1 MSKENLNITVT
12 FRHMEST
19 EALRNYTVDKIS
31 RVLSKYSVKDGVEA
45 MATLI
50 VEKRSQSVEIR
61 VKSIGF
67 ELSAKA
73 TDNDMYA
80 AIDEAASSLEA
91 QIRKQ
96 KSKQNTAKHK
106 P

>member
-19 EALRNYTVDKIS
+19 EALKNHTIDKVS
-31 RVLSKYSVKDGVEA
+31 RVLNKYNVKDGVEA
-45 MATLI
+45 SATLI
-50 VEKRSQSVEIR
+50 VEKRSQSAELR

-73 TDNDMYA
+73 TNDDLYA

-96 KSKQNTAKHK
+96 KDKQNTAKHQ
-106 P
+106 